1 MASRKRRRKRDQGG
15 GCDAAPTPDHH
26 RGKEDA
32 TMADDTVDLQFLA
45 EQGRRIL
52 DELLQART
60 EREIVRG
67 DNRRVLGELASNRAT
82 MAGLTTEMTV
92 MRGDV
97 ATLRTTMDAILTE
110 LREMRVQN
118 ASFDNR
124 LRRLEEPGAR

>member
-1 MASRKRRRKRDQGG
+1 MADEPITLDFIARQGG
-15 GCDAAPTPDHH
+15 
-26 RGKEDA
+26 
-32 TMADDTVDLQFLA
+32 Q
-45 EQGRRIL
+45 IL
-52 DELLQART
+52 DELREART

-92 MRGDV
+92 MRGDI

-118 ASFDNR
+118 SSFDNR
-124 LRRLEEPGAR
+124 LRRLEETPG